1 MPSNVLRYLG
11 LARETGGY
19 AVEPA
24 APVVD
29 FDVSSLSL
37 DSPGE
42 PFLTYEGGI
51 GRMPARVMPGVY
63 VPSGGAEFP
72 IVITEA
78 AYIFNLLLGDHSIVS
93 TGIGSV
99 AAEALVTGVG
109 ETSKQFTLAESPVV
123 QGSFILDD
131 GGDVAHDD
139 GFGNIVEDNSSGISG
154 WIDYVNGIVYM
165 TGLTASTSY
174 SADYDYKDSDW
185 HVHTIVPVTGNTM
198 PSFTAYAGKDIFE
211 HKVKGCVLNQ
221 LDLAVEQE
229 LVNLTL
235 DIQGSIDAKGTI
247 RDLEDL
253 HLDLCRGERPRVYH
267 DCLLKV
273 CDYGGTLSD
282 ISADVRSLSMT
293 FNNNATTEE
302 NIGLNSRFP
311 QNGTAGALD
320 ISGSMTLQFDSTEY
334 KEDFWGGATG
344 PTADPILKAMELTID
359 AGAWGNAVISLGRV
373 LLQTVNIQPSGREKL
388 MQEINFKAFWDC
400 TTEEIVKAV
409 IRNLNTRI

>member
-1 MPSNVLRYLG
+1 MASNVLRYLG

-29 FDVSSLSL
+29 FDVASSSL

-42 PFLTYEGGI
+42 PFITYEGGI

-63 VPSGGAEFP
+63 VPAGGAEFP
-72 IVITEA
+72 AVITEL
-78 AYIFNLLLGDHSIVS
+78 AYIFNLLLGDTTTVS

-99 AAEALVTGVG
+99 SSEALVTGVG
-109 ETSKQFTLAESPVV
+109 ETSKQFTLVEAPVA
-123 QGSFILDD
+123 QGTFVLDD
-131 GGDVAHDD
+131 VGQVAHDD
-139 GFGNIVEDNSSGISG
+139 GFGRIVEDNSSGISG
-154 WIDYVNGIVYM
+154 WIDYVNGVVWM

-174 SADYDYKDSDW
+174 SADYDYKNTDW
-185 HVHTIVPVTGNTM
+185 HVHTIVPVTGNVM

-211 HKVKGCVLNQ
+211 HKFLGCVLNQ
-221 LDLAVEQE
+221 LDLSVEQE
-229 LVNLTL
+229 LVNLSL
-235 DIQGSIDAKGTI
+235 DIQASKDKKGTL
-247 RDLEDL
+247 RALEDL
-253 HLDLCRGERPRVYH
+253 KLDLCRGERPRVYH
-267 DCLLKV
+267 DCLLKLA
-273 CDYGGTLSD
+273 DYGSALAD
-282 ISADVRSLSMT
+282 ISADVRACSMT
-293 FNNNATTEE
+293 INNNATTEE

-334 KEDFWGGATG
+334 KEDFWGGATEPG
-344 PTADPILKAMELTID
+344 DDPVLKAMELTID

-373 LLQTVNIQPSGREKL
+373 LFQSVNVQPSGREKL
-388 MQEINFKAFWDC
+388 MQEVSFKAFWDC
-400 TTEEIVKAV
+400 TSEEIVQAV